1 MPDFLLPDL
10 GEGLA
15 EAEVIAWRVKPG
27 DHVAVDQVIA
37 EVETAKAVVEVPV
50 PYAGV
55 VSALHAEAGGVI
67 SVGQPLITVTA
78 NEEAGFREPGVVV
91 PEQIASMVDR
101 GASGGGPD
109 AAGNAP
115 ADRADAG
122 RADAGRDEA
131 DGEDAGGDEASGDEA
146 SGSVLIGY
154 GTTAAPA
161 RSGRRGR
168 RRGAVSASSTGAPP
182 ASAPPVRPARSAG
195 LAAPEAPPAAASAAP
210 PAAASA
216 SSVDAPG
223 RHPRVAVIS
232 PLVRKEARDAGLDL
246 TSLAGTGPT
255 GVISREDVRQAIAE
269 RTASAASAEGAATGG
284 AGHLQPQ
291 LRPVPASAGDGV
303 GTDAG
308 VLGTETGV
316 RRIPLRGARRAMAD
330 KLSRSRREIPE
341 ATVWVDVDA
350 TGLVETRRALN
361 AADPARPVSLL
372 ALLARF
378 TILGLRRY
386 PELNA
391 RVEQDEI
398 VVLERVNLGFAA
410 QTEHGLVVPVVPDAH
425 RLTTRELSAR
435 LGERTTAARER
446 RLAPADLAGGTFTV
460 NNYGVF
466 GVDGSAAIINHPE
479 VAILGMG
486 RVIDR
491 PWVVNGELTVRKV
504 AELTLAFDHRAC
516 DGGTAGGFLRYVAD
530 CIESPTT
537 ALGDL

>member
-15 EAEVIAWRVKPG
+15 EAEVVAWRVKPG
-27 DHVAVDQVIA
+27 DRVAVDQVIA

-55 VSALHAEAGGVI
+55 VAALHAEAGTTV
-67 SVGQPLITVTA
+67 SVGQPLLTVEA
-78 NEEAGFREPGVVV
+78 DEPAAGFREPGVAV
-91 PEQIASMVDR
+91 PGQAQAIA
-101 GASGGGPD
+101 D
-109 AAGNAP
+109 AAAAGTA
-115 ADRADAG
+115 AGDAQV
-122 RADAGRDEA
+122 
-131 DGEDAGGDEASGDEA
+131 GDEEA

-154 GTTAAPA
+154 GTTATPT
-161 RSGRRGR
+161 RGRRGR
-168 RRGAVSASSTGAPP
+168 RRAAAGAPP
-182 ASAPPVRPARSAG
+182 P
-195 LAAPEAPPAAASAAP
+195 AAP
-210 PAAASA
+210 
-216 SSVDAPG
+216 D
-223 RHPRVAVIS
+223 RPRSVAVIS

-246 TSLAGTGPT
+246 TTLTGTGPA
-255 GVISREDVRQAIAE
+255 GVVSREDVRQAIAE
-269 RTASAASAEGAATGG
+269 HATDQRPTAPVTPDAGPETATG
-284 AGHLQPQ
+284 
-291 LRPVPASAGDGV
+291 
-303 GTDAG
+303 
-308 VLGTETGV
+308 E
-316 RRIPLRGARRAMAD
+316 RRIPLRGARRAAAD

-350 TGLVETRRALN
+350 TSLVETRRALN
-361 AADPARPVSLL
+361 AADPKRPVSLL

-391 RVEQDEI
+391 RIERDEI
-398 VVLERVNLGFAA
+398 IVPERVNLGFAA
-410 QTEHGLVVPVVPDAH
+410 QTDHGLVVPVVHDAH
-425 RLTTRELSAR
+425 RLTTRDLSAR
-435 LGERTTAARER
+435 LAERTTAARER

-491 PWVVNGELTVRKV
+491 PWVVDGQLTVRKV
-504 AELTLAFDHRAC
+504 TELTLAFDHRAC

-537 ALGDL
+537 ALGDM

>member
-15 EAEVIAWRVKPG
+15 EAEVVAWRVQPG
-27 DHVAVDQVIA
+27 DRVAVDQVIA

-55 VSALHAEAGGVI
+55 VAALHAEAGSTV
-67 SVGQPLITVTA
+67 SVGQPLLTVEA
-78 NEEAGFREPGVVV
+78 DEPAAGFREPGVVV
-91 PEQIASMVDR
+91 PGQAQAIADAAAA
-101 GASGGGPD
+101 GTAAPD
-109 AAGNAP
+109 AQV
-115 ADRADAG
+115 
-122 RADAGRDEA
+122 
-131 DGEDAGGDEASGDEA
+131 GDEEA

-154 GTTAAPA
+154 GTTATPT
-161 RSGRRGR
+161 RGRRGR
-168 RRGAVSASSTGAPP
+168 RRAVAGAPP
-182 ASAPPVRPARSAG
+182 P
-195 LAAPEAPPAAASAAP
+195 AAP
-210 PAAASA
+210 
-216 SSVDAPG
+216 D
-223 RHPRVAVIS
+223 RPRSVAVIS

-246 TSLAGTGPT
+246 ATLTGTGPA
-255 GVISREDVRQAIAE
+255 GVVSREDVRQAIAE
-269 RTASAASAEGAATGG
+269 HATRQRPTA
-284 AGHLQPQ
+284 
-291 LRPVPASAGDGV
+291 PVIP
-303 GTDAG
+303 DAG
-308 VLGTETGV
+308 PETGTGE
-316 RRIPLRGARRAMAD
+316 RRIPLRGARRAAAD

-350 TGLVETRRALN
+350 TSLVETRRALN
-361 AADPARPVSLL
+361 AADPERPVSLL

-391 RVEQDEI
+391 RIERDEI
-398 VVLERVNLGFAA
+398 IVPERVNLGFAA
-410 QTEHGLVVPVVPDAH
+410 QTDHGLVVPVVHDAH
-425 RLTTRELSAR
+425 RLTTRDLSAR
-435 LGERTTAARER
+435 LAERTTAARER
-446 RLAPADLAGGTFTV
+446 RLAQADLAGGTFTV

-491 PWVVNGELTVRKV
+491 PWVVDGQLTVRKV
-504 AELTLAFDHRAC
+504 TELTLAFDHRAC

-537 ALGDL
+537 ALGDM